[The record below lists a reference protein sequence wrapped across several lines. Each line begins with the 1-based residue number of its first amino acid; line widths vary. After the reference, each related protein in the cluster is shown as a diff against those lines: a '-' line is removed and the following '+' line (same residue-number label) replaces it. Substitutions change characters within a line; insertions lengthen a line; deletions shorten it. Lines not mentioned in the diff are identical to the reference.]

1 MTPPLAPAR
10 RPVAPAPGRSPA
22 PRPAPRTA
30 RGAGLAAL
38 TALALSAC
46 APEAPAPAP
55 PSVPAPAP
63 AARPAAVP
71 PPLPRPE
78 AATEAQLRRDR
89 AEAARARAKAASA
102 PPTTASATMAQ
113 YLENIEDTLLARGL
127 LRTDDGAGI
136 KVGAAK
142 LAEDFVQIALRDEYQ
157 MNAAGRLV
165 PGAHPAPLRRW
176 DRPVTLTVEFGE
188 SVPEATRIRDRA
200 TIGDYAARLARIS
213 GHPVSMA
220 GAGGNFVVLVLSED
234 ERRGIGP
241 RVAELIPGIP
251 RADLTAIERLSPQN
265 YCTVFAYSPGAGAA
279 YSNAVAV
286 IRAELPQRLRTSCVH
301 EELAQGM
308 GLANDSPDARPSIF
322 NDDEEFAFLTRHDE
336 LLLKM
341 LYDSRLRPGMTE
353 AEARPIVQ
361 TIAAE
366 MLP

>member
-1 MTPPLAPAR
+1 MDDLKIRKDRAAGRITLT
-10 RPVAPAPGRSPA
+10 RPQALNALSHEMANAVR
-22 PRPAPRTA
+22 
-30 RGAGLAAL
+30 AAL
-38 TALALSAC
+38 DAWRDDDAVKLVILDAEGDKAFC
-46 APEAPAPAP
+46 AGGDI
-55 PSVPAPAP
+55 
-63 AARPAAVP
+63 AAIYHA
-71 PPLPRPE
+71 
-78 AATEAQLRRDR
+78 
-89 AEAARARAKAASA
+89 AKAGDH
-102 PPTTASATMAQ
+102 T
-113 YLENIEDTLLARGL
+113 
-127 LRTDDGAGI
+127 
-136 KVGAAK
+136 VGQRFFA
-142 LAEDFVQIALRDEYQ
+142 DEYQ

-176 DRPVTLTVEFGE
+176 DRPVTLTVEFGG

-234 ERRGIGP
+234 ERRAIGP

-251 RADLTAIERLSPQN
+251 RADLAAIERLSPQN

-341 LYDSRLRPGMTE
+341 LYDPRLRPGMTE